1 MKDVKFQVLW
11 KDRITAE
18 VEIKDNKAHIKKY
31 DPDPIRHLF
40 PWEDTDAY
48 HVAEILEGRCW
59 PRNRDNINDL
69 LHACGLKEYDVMGI
83 IKATHGCMYNDEI
96 WIRFEGE
103 NLTYDDVNL
112 RRDW

>member
-40 PWEDTDAY
+40 PWED
-48 HVAEILEGRCW
+48 
-59 PRNRDNINDL
+59 
-69 LHACGLKEYDVMGI
+69 GI
-83 IKATHGCMYNDEI
+83 ILMTFSTPAA
-96 WIRFEGE
+96 
-103 NLTYDDVNL
+103 
-112 RRDW
+112 

>member
-69 LHACGLKEYDVMGI
+69 LHACGLKEYKPRTAVCTMM
-83 IKATHGCMYNDEI
+83 KHGSALKEKI
-96 WIRFEGE
+96 
-103 NLTYDDVNL
+103 
-112 RRDW
+112 

>member
-48 HVAEILEGRCW
+48 HVAEILDTAVCTMMKHGS
-59 PRNRDNINDL
+59 
-69 LHACGLKEYDVMGI
+69 ALKEKI
-83 IKATHGCMYNDEI
+83 
-96 WIRFEGE
+96 
-103 NLTYDDVNL
+103 
-112 RRDW
+112 

>member
-1 MKDVKFQVLW
+1 LKDVKFQVLW

-69 LHACGLKEYDVMGI
+69 LHACGLKEYDVMRI
-83 IKATHGCMYNDEI
+83 IKATHGCMYNDET

-103 NLTYDDVNL
+103 NLTYSDVNL

>member
-11 KDRITAE
+11 KDRITAD
-18 VEIKDNKAHIKKY
+18 VEIKNNKAHIKKY
-31 DPDPIRHLF
+31 DPDAIRHVF
-40 PWEDTDAY
+40 PWENTDAY
-48 HVAEILEGRCW
+48 HLGEMLEGRCW
-59 PRNRDNINDL
+59 PRKRDNINDL

-83 IKATHGCMYNDEI
+83 IKATHGCMYNDET

>member
-18 VEIKDNKAHIKKY
+18 VEIKDNKAHIKNTTQS
-31 DPDPIRHLF
+31 DPSSVSLGEYRRLSCRRDPG
-40 PWEDTDAY
+40 
-48 HVAEILEGRCW
+48 GRCW

-83 IKATHGCMYNDEI
+83 IKATHGCMYNDET

-103 NLTYDDVNL
+103 NLTYSDKSQE
-112 RRDW
+112 DW